1 MPANFI
7 PLTLKAGSASSAADG
22 KQPGF
27 QPLPNP
33 SQPPESTSTSAVAV
47 QRSGCAAEPSI
58 SFEREGPL
66 ITRIRVKCV
75 CGQVLELACDYEPDA
90 QGSC

>member
-7 PLTLKAGSASSAADG
+7 PLTLTDGSVSPAEDG
-22 KQPGF
+22 KHPRF

-33 SQPPESTSTSAVAV
+33 SRPPESTSTSAVSV

-58 SFEREGPL
+58 SFEREGSL
-66 ITRIRVKCV
+66 ITRIRLKCV